1 MNKRPFVD
9 HQSRRTRLLPST
21 SFLVSS
27 RGPSLPEGSAF
38 RLVRSPG
45 QGRNNLAH
53 RETSF
58 FLSGGKLE
66 TKTRSPTGAPPFV
79 CKGGFMPQTV
89 RVLGESQIFAAN
101 VPRTKVMEIRSFR
114 AAKKSIRSFAAL
126 KKSSGAFVRQQSRPR
141 DLLLALSSG
150 VPSGTT

>member
-38 RLVRSPG
+38 RLVRSPR

-66 TKTRSPTGAPPFV
+66 TTMRSPAPCCRRPVAKAGGV
-79 CKGGFMPQTV
+79 C
-89 RVLGESQIFAAN
+89 RAAA
-101 VPRTKVMEIRSFR
+101 TFRSFFSTVGTQER
-114 AAKKSIRSFAAL
+114 LFSFKL
-126 KKSSGAFVRQQSRPR
+126 F
-141 DLLLALSSG
+141 
-150 VPSGTT
+150 